1 MLCRKIRKVGSSFVI
16 TIPSQIVD
24 MYNLKQDDQFTFIL
38 KRDEICLK
46 KKIKNH

>member
-24 MYNLKQDDQFTFIL
+24 MHNLKQGEEFSFVL
-38 KRDEICLK
+38 KGDEICLK
-46 KKIKNH
+46 KIKNH